1 MRNQSSLKLTV
12 AGMVLLLIVFSQ
24 GVPAEAQ
31 SSQLLEMKV
40 TADSLLK
47 QGELVRAISL
57 YEKVLRQDAKF
68 ANAYYNLATAYYLDG
83 QLRKAIQNLETFLKL
98 HPQDAEALYNLGCLK
113 LRVGGLEEAWDCFM
127 RAEKYPC
134 SESVSG
140 KISEALRFTKDLRNE
155 TPETQDLVAFLV
167 SL

>member
-1 MRNQSSLKLTV
+1 MI
-12 AGMVLLLIVFSQ
+12 LIVLSK
-24 GVPAEAQ
+24 GTPAEAQ
-31 SSQLLEMKV
+31 SSPLLEMKV
-40 TADSLLK
+40 RADSLLK

-68 ANAYYNLATAYYLDG
+68 ANTYYNLATAYYLEG
-83 QLRKAIQNLETFLKL
+83 KLQKAIQNLEAFLKL

-113 LRVGGLEEAWDCFM
+113 LRVGGLEEAWDCFVQ
-127 RAEKYPC
+127 AEKCPS
-134 SESVSG
+134 SESISK

-155 TPETQDLVAFLV
+155 APETQDLVAFLV